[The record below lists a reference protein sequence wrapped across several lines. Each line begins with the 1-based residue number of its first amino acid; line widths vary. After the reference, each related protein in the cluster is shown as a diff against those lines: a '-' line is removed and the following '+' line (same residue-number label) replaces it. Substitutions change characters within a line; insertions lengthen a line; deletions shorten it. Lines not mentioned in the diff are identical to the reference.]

1 MTQKGTQILE
11 MLPQIEEPE
20 LTKVQEKIY
29 SFLLKRKRATLPK
42 TIAENLNMPFGS
54 VRGGLSI
61 LQKKGLVCRGV
72 KSLRMGDLDVS
83 GRPITQV
90 TNQAS
95 YIIKG

>member
-1 MTQKGTQILE
+1 MTRKGTQILE

-29 SFLLKRKRATLPK
+29 SFLLERKRATLPK
-42 TIAENLNMPFGS
+42 TIAEKLDMPFGS
-54 VRGGLSI
+54 VRGGLCI

-72 KSLRMGDLDVS
+72 KSLRMGDLNSS
-83 GRPITQV
+83 GKPV
-90 TNQAS
+90 HEVANQAS